1 MFLLLSCWILAGIM
15 AVDPARTYYQA
26 TNSSLCLHVTKPPP
40 HMSSTWKFGSYVIV
54 SPLNF
59 NPLFKE
65 KVDYHRENMTLCI
78 KKLTK
83 ADTGTYTIKIQ
94 DETFKET
101 EENHRVNVQDAVPRP
116 VIAMS
121 VLRSNLSA
129 GFCNFTVNCSVWGR
143 WLWSMCD
150 KGGCHPS
157 QKLFSE
163 VNITVSMSNRAVV
176 CSGNNH
182 VSTNH
187 VSENTATMC
196 FRTYGPDNIV
206 VVHTNGLL
214 LISGACA
221 CFIFLVF
228 IVSYIVKK
236 LCSKFKPNQL
246 EEQPQYEPRTST
258 SSSSPSDAAYENI
271 DDINPI
277 QDSRSRPSQKV
288 DTVYCLSMEPIHVP
302 ASRGGDDDKGTNVK
316 STGGATAPQCV
327 GMEEKQPPVQIC
339 TVYSELQKPRNLK
352 PQQ

>member
-1 MFLLLSCWILAGIM
+1 M
-15 AVDPARTYYQA
+15 
-26 TNSSLCLHVTKPPP
+26 
-40 HMSSTWKFGSYVIV
+40 FGSYVIV
-54 SPLNF
+54 SDLKF
-59 NPLFKE
+59 NPQYQE
-65 KVDYHRENMTLCI
+65 KVDYHHGNKTLCI
-78 KKLTK
+78 KNLTK
-83 ADTGTYTIKIQ
+83 ADTGTYAIKIQ
-94 DETFKET
+94 DMTFKET
-101 EENHRVNVQDAVPRP
+101 EENYRVNVQDAVPRP

-121 VLRSNLSA
+121 VLRSNMSA
-129 GFCNFTVNCSVWGR
+129 QFCNFTVNCSVWGR

-187 VSENTATMC
+187 VSENMATMC
-196 FRTYGPDNIV
+196 FRKDDTEKREAIL
-206 VVHTNGLL
+206 TNALL
-214 LISGACA
+214 IISGACA
-221 CFIFLVF
+221 CFIVLVF

-236 LCSKFKPNQL
+236 LCSKFKLNQL
-246 EEQPQYEPRTST
+246 EEQPQHEPRTST
-258 SSSSPSDAAYENI
+258 SSSTPSDAAYENI

-277 QDSRSRPSQKV
+277 QDSRSRTSQKV
-288 DTVYCLSMEPIHVP
+288 DTVYCFSMQPINVP
-302 ASRGGDDDKGTNVK
+302 ASHGGDDDKGTNVK

-352 PQQ
+352 PQH